1 MLSDTAAGRA
11 TVLGLKAARSG
22 DTDPK
27 HAAESTLQSLDLV
40 RWRQPRTCRRVLPPE
55 KLMHNYR
62 TNLRG
67 VVSSFIAT
75 VRSTVWC
82 PKTVSIVLPL
92 NTIAVSRRLKVTSQ
106 NKAEKSRVII
116 LKATFYLFIGK

>member
-62 TNLRG
+62 TNLIYCYSQ
-67 VVSSFIAT
+67 VHSLVSKNSFYSLASEHH
-75 VRSTVWC
+75 RSQQTSESDF
-82 PKTVSIVLPL
+82 TQQ
-92 NTIAVSRRLKVTSQ
+92 SRKKQSHHFKG
-106 NKAEKSRVII
+106 N
-116 LKATFYLFIGK
+116 FLFIYWQII